1 MIGSIKVNIFKLPW
15 CTFET
20 WCILAY
26 FCHQDAKALRDTKN
40 LLLIVGILLINMI
53 KRFHLLLDLIFAFLI
68 IQPVISQTGDSSSFR
83 LVTRQSFYSFE
94 KSGEFLL
101 NIPAGLTLNNLTI
114 DITAAGKSLLT
125 WEGIPGKNILR
136 LPFILDLEPAVY
148 KTTASIKISAR
159 PQYEYHSLT
168 DLNILQ
174 YKSNEVK
181 SDRLTGGLIVN
192 KRQFFPFGFYCYS
205 PVYPTLPE
213 EEVVKGF
220 NMISPYQ
227 KIMPQTLS
235 ERKAYM
241 DRCAQLGMK
250 VNYNLL
256 SVSGGGGVGS
266 KIDSIT
272 DEEKRK
278 RLISEIEMFRDHP
291 ALLGW
296 YISDEPNGRKIAP
309 EIIEE
314 IYRTV
319 KSIDPWHPVSI
330 VITAPFLTSKKYG
343 NGTDIMMADPYP
355 LPDLPPSFVG
365 EITKQLKKEFT
376 FKNPLWIVPQ
386 AFGGGEIWT
395 REPTIQEIRT
405 MTWQAIINGAT
416 GIQYF
421 VRQGP
426 NYFPKSASTWSE
438 CGRIAMEVAEL
449 TPWLLSDEE
458 TYPVETYSDKI
469 SISSKLH
476 NGQLIVM
483 AVNRTNE
490 PVASTIRIRGVS
502 NAKARVIFENRVL
515 SVIDGVISD
524 HLSPYGSQVYLI
536 NIRQEPTPA
545 FQTAINLMKDPGFE
559 DLSSPGIPSACYA
572 RPGGDRGAT
581 FFLDTRE
588 HFSGNHSV
596 RIITPQEDKSLAL
609 RFFPIQV
616 KAGST
621 YTISLWAKSDPEQ
634 RTFFATK
641 EQNDRLYGKK
651 EMPQYAE
658 ILLGEFGRA
667 RFVPEKE
674 WKRFVTFITI
684 PTDTLAS
691 FRTNLILKMPG
702 QGVGWFDEI
711 KVSEE
716 IQK

>member
-1 MIGSIKVNIFKLPW
+1 
-15 CTFET
+15 
-20 WCILAY
+20 
-26 FCHQDAKALRDTKN
+26 
-40 LLLIVGILLINMI
+40 MI
-53 KRFHLLLDLIFAFLI
+53 KKLYGQFVLIFLFLI
-68 IQPVISQTGDSSSFR
+68 IQPCRSQTFDSSSFR
-83 LVTRQSFYSFE
+83 LVSRQSFYSFE
-94 KSGEFLL
+94 KNGEFLL
-101 NIPAGLTLNNLTI
+101 NISPGLSQYNLIINVTAGSKT
-114 DITAAGKSLLT
+114 LLT

-136 LPFILDLEPAVY
+136 LPFVLNLEPSTY
-148 KTTASIKISAR
+148 KITAAINLSAK
-159 PQYEYHSLT
+159 PQSDYRSFT
-168 DLNILQ
+168 DLIVLP
-174 YKSNEVK
+174 YKSSEVK
-181 SDRLTGGLIVN
+181 TDRLTGGLIVN
-192 KRQFFPFGFYCYS
+192 RRQFFPFGFYCYS

-220 NMISPYQ
+220 NLISPYQ
-227 KIMPQTLS
+227 KILPETQP
-235 ERKAYM
+235 ERKLYM

-266 KIDSIT
+266 KIDSIS
-272 DEEKRK
+272 DEEKRR

-296 YISDEPNGRKIAP
+296 YISDEPNGRKIAS
-309 EIIEE
+309 EVIEE

-319 KSIDPWHPVSI
+319 KANDPWHPVSI
-330 VITAPFLTSKKYG
+330 VTTAPFLTSKKYI
-343 NGTDIMMADPYP
+343 NATDIMMADPYP

-365 EITKQLKKEFT
+365 DITKQLKEEF
-376 FKNPLWIVPQ
+376 KGKIPLWIVPQ

-426 NYFPKSASTWSE
+426 NYFPKSASTWGE

-458 TYPVETYSDKI
+458 TYPVETFSDRLAV
-469 SISSKLH
+469 SSKLH

-483 AVNRTNE
+483 AVNKTNE
-490 PVASTIRIRGVS
+490 PVASSIRIRGINNA
-502 NAKARVIFENRVL
+502 NAKAIFENRTV
-515 SVIDGVISD
+515 SVNNGVISD
-524 HLSPYGSQVYLI
+524 HLSPYGSQIYLI
-536 NIRQEPTPA
+536 NIKTEPVST
-545 FQTAINLMKDPGFE
+545 TETIVNLLKDPGFE

-581 FFLDTRE
+581 FFLDSRE
-588 HFSGNHSV
+588 YYAGNHSV

-621 YTISLWAKSDPEQ
+621 YTITLWAKSDPEQ
-634 RTFFATK
+634 RTFSATK

-674 WKRFVTFITI
+674 WRRFVTFITI

-691 FRTNLILKMPG
+691 FKTNLILKMPG

-711 KVSEE
+711 KVYEE
-716 IQK
+716 IDKPLPNLFPGREGLRK